1 MWKAPA
7 GPSCACTVHRASAFL
22 RDYTRFYTLVRVHR
36 ASAFLRS
43 RLQISPNNLQSAVRS
58 LPHAVTVLAA
68 ERRVER
74 ELQREHK
81 TKKYAGSI
89 CTAQSP
95 TRTSGASASAQHGE
109 LLLRLGCT
117 LAPIHRAHGPAHRST
132 LAAVARTRPMR
143 HGCALAPELN
153 TLLLSARALPL
164 AQGCHREASSCFA
177 SAAAVSSSWLVTV
190 SSSAAFAH
198 FFACALSRSC

>member
-43 RLQISPNNLQSAVRS
+43 RLQISPNNLQSAVFHSHTPSRS
-58 LPHAVTVLAA
+58 RSRATGRERTAA
-68 ERRVER
+68 RT
-74 ELQREHK
+74 QN
-81 TKKYAGSI
+81 KKVRWQHLHSAI
-89 CTAQSP
+89 P

-132 LAAVARTRPMR
+132 WRPW
-143 HGCALAPELN
+143 HAPVQCGMVVRSLRSS
-153 TLLLSARALPL
+153 TPCCSPRALSPSL
-164 AQGCHREASSCFA
+164 KGVTGKR
-177 SAAAVSSSWLVTV
+177 AAAS
-190 SSSAAFAH
+190 H
-198 FFACALSRSC
+198 RRRRSRRRGWSR